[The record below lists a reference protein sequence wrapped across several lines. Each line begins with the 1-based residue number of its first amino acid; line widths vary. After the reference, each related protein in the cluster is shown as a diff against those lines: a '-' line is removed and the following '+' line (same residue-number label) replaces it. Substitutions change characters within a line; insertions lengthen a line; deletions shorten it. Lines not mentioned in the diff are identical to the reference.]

1 MPRIKRKPAIH
12 PWPEGIEPYNVAQ
25 KQYVCAMA
33 LYTKMRWG
41 TIALVLG
48 EKFGE
53 VYSQTLVQNVFKQ
66 MKKRSSQVLTSMEK
80 ATKNQDYVKEILEE
94 CEKARLQIQ
103 NDRKMGRTTIEGMK
117 SRR

>member
-1 MPRIKRKPAIH
+1 
-12 PWPEGIEPYNVAQ
+12 
-25 KQYVCAMA
+25 
-33 LYTKMRWG
+33 MRWG

-103 NDRKMGRTTIEGMK
+103 NDSKMGRTTIEGMK